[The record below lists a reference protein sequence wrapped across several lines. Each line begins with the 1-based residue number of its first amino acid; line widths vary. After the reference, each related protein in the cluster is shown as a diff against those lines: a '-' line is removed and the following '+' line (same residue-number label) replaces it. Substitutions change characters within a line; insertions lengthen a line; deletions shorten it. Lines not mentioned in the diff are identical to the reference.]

1 MGKIKQGILGGF
13 SGKVGPVIGSSW
25 KGKAVMKGRALS
37 FNDAD
42 SEAQRRQRQ
51 KFQIMV
57 HWIFACTSFIR
68 RGFHGSA
75 NGMTE
80 VNACVSYN
88 IQNAVSGTYPNQT
101 VDFSKTKVAAGSL
114 EGVMDPAK
122 TYDDYTITFTWTDNS
137 GLGNADRYDNI
148 YACVYNKTKNQSIY
162 KMLSARSSR
171 TGIIDIP
178 ALWQSDSVEC
188 WMFAQ
193 HGEGMTSESVYI
205 GTQVIS

>member
-25 KGKAVMKGRALS
+25 KGKAVMKARALS
-37 FNDAD
+37 FDDAN

-57 HWIFACTSFIR
+57 DWIFRCTGFIR
-68 RGFHGSA
+68 RGFHGA
-75 NGMTE
+75 AQEMTE

-88 IQNAVSGTYPNQT
+88 IQNAVSGTYPNQM
-101 VDFSKTKVAAGSL
+101 VDFTKTLVAKGSL
-114 EGVMDPAK
+114 EGIMDAAK
-122 TYDDYTITFTWTDNS
+122 AYDDYTITMTWTDNS
-137 GLGNADRYDNI
+137 GLGNADRTDSI
-148 YACVYNKTKNQSIY
+148 YGCVYNKTKKQSIY
-162 KMLSARSSR
+162 KLLGARSTR
-171 TGIIDIP
+171 TGTIDIP
-178 ALWQSDSVEC
+178 ALWASDTVEV

-193 HGEGMTSESVYI
+193 HGEGETSNSVYL